1 MLTDKSSR
9 EFAKLLASKNP
20 VPGGGGAAALTAAL
34 GTALNSMVANFSL
47 GKKKFID
54 VKGKHEDLLKR
65 GEILR
70 EKLIDL
76 VDKDAE
82 LFEPLSKAYVMPS
95 NTEEEKLNKE
105 KELQKCLKA
114 ACSAPMEILELA
126 FDAIKMHEEI
136 LDISSK
142 NIISDVGVG
151 VQCLKAA
158 LNSAYLNVLIN
169 INSISD
175 EDYVRVNKERAE
187 RLLCDGNNTADEVFA
202 KVVNIIN
209 GQEV

>member
-1 MLTDKSSR
+1 MLTQKSSR
-9 EFAKLLASKNP
+9 EFAALLASKNP

-34 GTALNSMVANFSL
+34 GTALNSMVANFSI

-54 VKGKHEDLLKR
+54 VKEKHEDLLKR
-65 GEILR
+65 GEALR

-82 LFEPLSKAYVMPS
+82 FFEPLSKAYVMPS
-95 NTEEEKLNKE
+95 STEEEKKQKE
-105 KELQKCLKA
+105 EVLQKCLKV
-114 ACSAPMEILELA
+114 ACSAPMETLECTY
-126 FDAIKMHEEI
+126 DAIKMHEEI
-136 LDISSK
+136 VEISSK

-169 INSISD
+169 LNSITD
-175 EDYVRVNKERAE
+175 ENYVKENKEKAE
-187 RLLCDGNNTADEVFA
+187 KLLTEGNFVADEVYI

-209 GQEV
+209 G

>member
-1 MLTDKSSR
+1 MLTQQSLR
-9 EFAKLLASKNP
+9 EFAALLASKNP

-34 GTALNSMVANFSL
+34 GIALNSMVANFSI

-54 VKGKHEDLLKR
+54 DKEKHEELLRR
-65 GEILR
+65 GEVLR

-82 LFEPLSKAYVMPS
+82 FFEPLSKAYVMTS
-95 NTEEEKLNKE
+95 NNEEERKQKE
-105 KELQKCLKA
+105 EVLQKCLKV
-114 ACSAPMEILELA
+114 ACSAPMETLEYTY
-126 FDAIKMHEEI
+126 DAIIMHKEI
-136 LDISSK
+136 VNISSK

-169 INSISD
+169 LNSITDAS
-175 EDYVRVNKERAE
+175 YVTENKEKAE
-187 RLLCDGNNTADEVFA
+187 KFLSRGNLVADEVYA
-202 KVVNIIN
+202 IVVNIMS
-209 GQEV
+209 E